1 MSRQNVGTQ
10 IICNDEDYIVEIYRP
25 GRDGSRYIKPART
38 VVDMQKWC
46 EVFNKDSGKGI
57 PEGTRCPTARV
68 IHRSEK
74 KEFADN

>member
-10 IICNDEDYIVEIYRP
+10 ILYNDEDYIVEINRP

-38 VVDMQKWC
+38 RVDMHRWC
-46 EVFNKDSGKGI
+46 EQFNKDSGKGV
-57 PEGTRCPTARV
+57 PAGCRCPIARV

>member
-10 IICNDEDYIVEIYRP
+10 ILYNDEDYIVEIYRP

-38 VVDMQKWC
+38 RVDMHRWC
-46 EVFNKDSGKGI
+46 EQFNKDSGKGV
-57 PEGTRCPTARV
+57 PAGCRCPIARV